1 MITMHPLMIEM
12 PVRLEGSRVLLRPFR
27 NGDGAAVWPAV
38 EESRAEI
45 RRWEDWE
52 EGHRSPDEF
61 EVAIR
66 RLQLKFVSREALYF
80 GIWRKLDERFLGWV
94 GVENINWRIPSFDIG
109 CWLRTSA
116 AGNGYMTEAA
126 ALLCVLC
133 FETLNAKR
141 VAFLA
146 EAQNE
151 RSAAVARRLGFTFEG
166 ELRNDRL
173 SMSGEVQ
180 STLVF
185 SMTPQE
191 HQVSSWKASVHG
203 TIAAGILQHS

>member
-1 MITMHPLMIEM
+1 MIEV
-12 PVRLEGSRVLLRPFR
+12 PSRLEGSRVFLRPFR
-27 NGDGAAVWPAV
+27 EGDGAAVWSAV

-45 RRWEDWE
+45 QQWEDWE
-52 EGHRSPDEF
+52 EGHRSLDQSEL
-61 EVAIR
+61 AAR
-66 RLQLKFVSREALYF
+66 RLRLKFLSREALYY
-80 GIWRKLDERFLGWV
+80 GIWRKPDEDFLGWV

-126 ALLCVLC
+126 ALLCVIC

-146 EAQNE
+146 EAPNE
-151 RSAAVARRLGFTFEG
+151 RSAAVARRLGFALEG
-166 ELRNDRL
+166 LLRNNRL
-173 SMSGEVQ
+173 GVSGEVQ

-185 SMTPQE
+185 SLTPQE
-191 HQVSSWKASVHG
+191 YQASSWKATAHG
-203 TIAAGILQHS
+203 TVAAGILQHP